1 MLYFLKHFIVS
12 LKLDL
17 SREGNPIHI
26 FESLHFPL
34 TRAEHLHDVYVLKNS
49 SFGFVGF
56 FYFLQYLHYLKIGSL
71 SLWLSFCNYFIEL
84 LQISVFMISCI

>member
-34 TRAEHLHDVYVLKNS
+34 TRAEHLHDVYVSKIRHLVS
-49 SFGFVGF
+49 WV

>member
-34 TRAEHLHDVYVLKNS
+34 TRAEHLHDVYV
-49 SFGFVGF
+49 
-56 FYFLQYLHYLKIGSL
+56 
-71 SLWLSFCNYFIEL
+71 
-84 LQISVFMISCI
+84 

>member
-1 MLYFLKHFIVS
+1 MLYFLKPFIVS

-34 TRAEHLHDVYVLKNS
+34 TRAEHLHDVYISKIRHLVSWVFLFSAVLTLPKNW
-49 SFGFVGF
+49 
-56 FYFLQYLHYLKIGSL
+56 FLKPMV
-71 SLWLSFCNYFIEL
+71 EL
-84 LQISVFMISCI
+84 L

>member
-1 MLYFLKHFIVS
+1 MHFIVS

-34 TRAEHLHDVYVLKNS
+34 TRAEHLHDVYDSKIRHLVS
-49 SFGFVGF
+49 WFF
-56 FYFLQYLHYLKIGSL
+56 FYFLQYLHYIKIGSL